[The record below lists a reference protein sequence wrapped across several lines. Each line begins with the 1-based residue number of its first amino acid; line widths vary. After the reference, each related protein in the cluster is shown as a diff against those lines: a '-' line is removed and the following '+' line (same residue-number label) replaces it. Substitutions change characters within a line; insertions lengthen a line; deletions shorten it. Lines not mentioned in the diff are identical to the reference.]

1 MRQVGR
7 IPKADTLSEVIWK
20 GDGQKMSARRDWV
33 MGATFG
39 MKINKMI
46 N

>member
-1 MRQVGR
+1 MGR
-7 IPKADTLSEVIWK
+7 V
-20 GDGQKMSARRDWV
+20 DGQKMSARRDWV